1 MKIFFFFLNIIIISA
16 KVFWRL
22 YDDGDFELMYNET
35 PTTEAKL
42 FLRDSNAC
50 KSSQQ
55 DCTIMNDEGS
65 YSTGKFINKCCL
77 ISTSPEWRKSTN
89 IGCFA
94 VFTGIYFESNLYSL
108 ARYTDSI
115 IYYNCDYEKDYIKY
129 DPSTYTPDSTWE
141 IILKE
146 KYDCIYSKT
155 EEECQKTSKSF
166 TQKTKCVWFSY
177 ENISPRTQ
185 CYGVYDLTDYEF
197 NRLIPYLVLDSMY
210 FENKVLNFSFF
221 GRNDKVIKG
230 TYDLKYN
237 YTMMENF
244 TYDMKMSIEM
254 GSQNAVYSFSKK
266 QTFVGIKDYKFDGY
280 YVHRIFLY
288 TSSPVEYNNEPFY
301 IIARYKDKKNR
312 NLEENNE
319 EYFEEIVKC
328 NPQSILNNGDFKLTL
343 SEFQILHSNKIEIKI
358 EKGIDLIG
366 NFEDQKGI
374 IFEGMQFM
382 NFTEEEKI
390 KEESSIFTVATP
402 TYSLHS
408 NYLRGNTTLDRK
420 NVNFY
425 FYYSKDSKVQTI
437 QAKGSFLK
445 ENSSVS
451 FEMSP
456 FVNLEEGNS
465 FVPNQVCQAENGE
478 YLYIKNEKG
487 IFYSNFNNDYYY
499 INPVTTTTPT
509 TPTNIPTNYPTTRP
523 TTNNENY
530 NNSTNNTNNDD
541 DKEVTDS
548 SEESG
553 KNETWVR
560 VDKGERLFTR
570 GFSIILISILL
581 WFI

>member
-1 MKIFFFFLNIIIISA
+1 MKIFFFFLNIIILSA
-16 KVFWRL
+16 KVLWRL
-22 YDDGDFELMYNET
+22 YDDEDFELMYNET
-35 PTTEAKL
+35 PTNEAKL
-42 FLRDSNAC
+42 FLKDSNIC

-55 DCTIMNDEGS
+55 DCSIMNDEGS
-65 YSTGKFINKCCL
+65 YSTGNFINKCCL

-89 IGCFA
+89 IGCLA
-94 VFTGIYFESNLYSL
+94 VFTGKYFESNLYSL
-108 ARYTDSI
+108 ARFTDSI
-115 IYYNCDYEKDYIKY
+115 IYYTCHFEKDFIKY
-129 DPSTYTPDSTWE
+129 DPSTYVPYSTWE

-155 EEECQKTSKSF
+155 EEECKETSKSF

-177 ENISPRTQ
+177 KNISPRTQ

-197 NRLIPYLVLDSMY
+197 NRLIPYFVLDNMY
-210 FENKVLNFSFF
+210 LENKVLNFSFF
-221 GRNDKVIKG
+221 GRNNKVIKG
-230 TYDLKYN
+230 AFDLKYN
-237 YTMMENF
+237 YTMLENF

-254 GSQNAVYSFSKK
+254 GSQDAVYSFSKK

-280 YVHRIFLY
+280 VHRIFLY
-288 TSSPVEYNNEPFY
+288 TTSALEYNNEPFY
-301 IIARYKDKKNR
+301 IIARYKYKKNR

-319 EYFEEIVKC
+319 EYFENIVKC
-328 NPQSILNNGDFKLTL
+328 NPQSILKIGYFKLTL
-343 SEFQILHSNKIEIKI
+343 SELEILNTDKIEIKI

-366 NFEDQKGI
+366 NFEHQKGT

-382 NFTEEEKI
+382 NLTEEEKI
-390 KEESSIFTVATP
+390 KEQSSIFTVATP
-402 TYSLHS
+402 ITSLQS
-408 NYLRGNTTLDRK
+408 NYLRGSTTLDRK
-420 NVNFY
+420 NVNFF

-445 ENSSVS
+445 ENSNVS

-456 FVNLEEGNS
+456 SVNLKEGNT
-465 FVPNQVCQAENGE
+465 FVPNQLCQAENGE
-478 YLYIKNEKG
+478 YLYIKNEQG

-499 INPVTTTTPT
+499 NIPVTPTTTPT
-509 TPTNIPTNYPTTRP
+509 NTLTTRP

-541 DKEVTDS
+541 DKEATDS

-553 KNETWVR
+553 KNETWIR